1 MNIKS
6 LHYSV
11 ILSFIFLFLP
21 VSAKEETKAKGAI
34 DAKTFDQLTKAQE
47 LTEASQ
53 FFDALKVLNKVKNN
67 SELNSYGRSQMWN
80 FFAYIY
86 AKQEKYNKAIEA
98 YNNIL
103 KESDATDGLKTTAKY
118 TLAQLY
124 FQKEDYPSVIKFMN
138 SWLKEIKKPT
148 DTAYMMLAQ
157 AYYQTKD
164 YDNSLTNLNNAI
176 DALKNSGKKINENLY
191 RMKAGIYFEKGD
203 VANTLKTYE
212 EMMQLFPKVS
222 YLKQV
227 AGLHGELGNNKKRLT
242 TYDALYLN
250 GQLKRESE
258 ILNLAYMYLGQE
270 VPYKAGRIIEEGMQK
285 GLIKSTSQNIET
297 LANSW
302 AQANEH
308 KKAIPTLERAAKS
321 SNKGLLYAR
330 LAGVH
335 FDAGDFSAA
344 AAAAKKAAQK
354 GGLNRPDKN
363 YLLLGMAYFNQKKYE
378 SALQAFRSA
387 KKTKASFSDARQW
400 ESYTLSEIERI
411 RLLEQTQQQLAE
423 KTEKT
428 LKADENNLDTMG
440 KNLLNSDK
448 K

>member
-1 MNIKS
+1 MKFRL
-6 LHYSV
+6 LHYSLIISLV
-11 ILSFIFLFLP
+11 FACFSI
-21 VSAKEETKAKGAI
+21 SANENKTKGAI
-34 DAKTFDQLTKAQE
+34 DAKTFEQLTKAQE
-47 LTEASQ
+47 LTEKDQ
-53 FFDALKVLNKVKNN
+53 FFDALRILNKIKEN

-103 KESDATDGLKTTAKY
+103 KEPDATAGLKTTAKY

-124 FQKEDYPSVIKFMN
+124 FQKEDYPAVIKFMN
-138 SWLKEIKKPT
+138 SWLKEIQKPT

-164 YDNSLTNLNNAI
+164 YDNALNNLDNAI
-176 DALKNSGKKINENLY
+176 KALKASGKKINENLY
-191 RMKAGIYFEKGD
+191 RMKAGIYYEKGD
-203 VANTLKTYE
+203 VTKTLQTYK
-212 EMMQLFPKVS
+212 EMMRLFPRVN
-222 YLKQV
+222 YLKQI
-227 AGLHGELGNNKKRLT
+227 AGLYGELDKDIERLT

-250 GQLKRESE
+250 GKLKRESE

-270 VPYKAGRIIEEGMQK
+270 APYKAGRIIEEGMQK
-285 GLIKSTSQNIET
+285 GVIKSTSQNIET

-308 KKAIPTLERAAKS
+308 KKAIPTLESAAKS

-330 LAGVH
+330 LAGVQ
-335 FDAGDFSAA
+335 FDAGNFSAA
-344 AAAAKKAAQK
+344 AVAAEKASQK
-354 GGLNRPDKN
+354 GGLKRPDKN

-400 ESYTLSEIERI
+400 ENYTLSEIERI
-411 RLLEQTQQQLAE
+411 RVLEQNQQQLVE
-423 KTEKT
+423 KTEET
-428 LKADENNLDTMG
+428 LKADENNLDAMG